1 MDMEIAKAR
10 AFRKHAGETLD
21 ELTTACQ
28 ILWASASDKNAGV
41 ATDVILAI
49 LKDGFLAGWNAAI
62 DYCMQPVEK
71 EVPAEAATSDEH
83 TNNTCEPILS
93 GREDEVNACDCN

>member
-1 MDMEIAKAR
+1 MKEAFAKSCKDFLKSNAEQLADAAAVAYDAAECSDPKTLCHVAISIAMV
-10 AFRKHAGETLD
+10 AFK
-21 ELTTACQ
+21 
-28 ILWASASDKNAGV
+28 
-41 ATDVILAI
+41 
-49 LKDGFLAGWNAAI
+49 AGWNAAI

-93 GREDEVNACDCN
+93 GREDEVNDC

>member
-1 MDMEIAKAR
+1 MR
-10 AFRKHAGETLD
+10 LTLHLLVHGVRNEEFQCIENSPKQPRTANPFLPAD
-21 ELTTACQ
+21 ELVKADHAAAVYVNIVKVLFAC
-28 ILWASASDKNAGV
+28 
-41 ATDVILAI
+41 
-49 LKDGFLAGWNAAI
+49 
-62 DYCMQPVEK
+62 DYAPFQ

>member
-62 DYCMQPVEK
+62 GYCVQRVK
-71 EVPAEAATSDEH
+71 VEVPAEAATPDEH
-83 TNNTCEPILS
+83 TNNTAEPIIS
-93 GREDEVNACDCN
+93 ETEDRVK

>member
-1 MDMEIAKAR
+1 MDMESAKTQ
-10 AFRKHAGETLD
+10 AFRKHAGETAVDLAI
-21 ELTTACQ
+21 ACQ
-28 ILWASASDKNAGV
+28 MLWASASDKNAGM

-62 DYCMQPVEK
+62 DYCMQPVK
-71 EVPAEAATSDEH
+71 VEVPAEAETPDEH

-93 GREDEVNACDCN
+93 AEEGKVNE

>member
-1 MDMEIAKAR
+1 MDMESAKTQ
-10 AFRKHAGETLD
+10 AFRKHVGETAVDLAI
-21 ELTTACQ
+21 ACQ
-28 ILWASASDKNAGV
+28 MLWASASDKNVGM

-49 LKDGFLAGWNAAI
+49 LKDEFLAGWNAAI

-71 EVPAEAATSDEH
+71 EVPAGTTNPDEH

-93 GREDEVNACDCN
+93 AEDGKVND

>member
-71 EVPAEAATSDEH
+71 EVPAGTAIPSEH
-83 TNNTCEPILS
+83 TNNTAEPIIS
-93 GREDEVNACDCN
+93 AEEGKVNE